1 MTLEKFDVL
10 EDKVRQLSE
19 KFSLLR
25 SEKESIVQSMQDMEE
40 KITDLQNKNRSLEEE
55 REQMLVRLDKA
66 ISNLEN
72 VSLNI

>member
-10 EDKVRQLSE
+10 EEKVRQLSE

-25 SEKESIVQSMQDMEE
+25 DEKETIALSMQDMEQQ
-40 KITDLQNKNRSLEEE
+40 INDLQNKNRSLEEE
-55 REQMLVRLDKA
+55 REQMRARLDKV
-66 ISNLEN
+66 ISSLEN

>member
-10 EDKVRQLSE
+10 EEKVRQLSE

-25 SEKESIVQSMQDMEE
+25 NEKEGIAETMQEMEE
-40 KITDLQNKNRSLEEE
+40 KITDLQNRNRSLEEE
-55 REQMLVRLDKA
+55 REQMRARLDKV

-72 VSLNI
+72 VSLNM

>member
-19 KFSLLR
+19 KFAQLK
-25 SEKESIVQSMQDMEE
+25 SEYEGIVQSLKDKEREIEE
-40 KITDLQNKNRSLEEE
+40 LKERTRELEEE
-55 REQMLVRLDKA
+55 REQIRSRLDKV

-72 VSLNI
+72 VSLNL